1 MMWLSDY
8 NKVLAAVAVAAICGS
23 AAHALVQIK
32 GGANTALGELDGRY
46 GGGLYAS
53 LGGEARLP
61 WWNLA
66 VMADLSYNTL
76 GRDRPIT
83 KLFAEYAEKEY
94 PGVLPWA
101 DVMEGLDL
109 KSVFYGGSVGV
120 RYYPVEHYFYALY
133 AEAGAAYLS
142 RHLTA
147 HYVPVSVLGKYVLDL
162 DFSVPATQGL
172 GVYADVGL
180 RVIPGVPLISADAGL
195 RFTYAPGLGR
205 TGFEDFLEENVPAFE
220 APESD
225 NLFMVSFYVGA
236 SLF

>member
-1 MMWLSDY
+1 MRLSGF
-8 NKVLAAVAVAAICGS
+8 NKVLAAAVLVFLCGS
-23 AAHALVQIK
+23 AAHALVLIK
-32 GGANTALGELDGRY
+32 GGANQPLGELDGRY
-46 GGGLYAS
+46 HGGLYAS

-61 WWNLA
+61 WWNLS
-66 VMADLSYNTL
+66 VMADLSYTTL

-83 KLFAEYAEKEY
+83 RLFTEYAEKEY
-94 PGVLPWA
+94 PGALPWA

-120 RYYPVEHYFYALY
+120 RYYPVERYFYALY
-133 AEAGAAYLS
+133 AEGGAVYLS

-147 HYVPVSVLGKYVLDL
+147 HGVPVSVLGNYVLDL
-162 DFSVPATQGL
+162 DFSVPATQGF

-205 TGFEDFLEENVPAFE
+205 TGFEDFLEENVPSYE
-220 APESD
+220 APDSD
-225 NLFMVSFYVGA
+225 NLYMVSFYLGA

>member
-1 MMWLSDY
+1 MRLYGFS
-8 NKVLAAVAVAAICGS
+8 KALVAGVLVVMCGS

-32 GGANTALGELDGRY
+32 GGGTTPLGELDGRY

-53 LGGEARLP
+53 LGAEARLP

-66 VMADLSYNTL
+66 VMADLSYTTL

-83 KLFAEYAEKEY
+83 RLLAEYAEKKQ

-133 AEAGAAYLS
+133 AEGGAAYLS

-147 HYVPVSVLGKYVLDL
+147 HGVPVSVLGKYVLDL
-162 DFSVPATQGL
+162 DFSVPATQGF
-172 GVYADVGL
+172 GVYADVGV
-180 RVIPGVPLISADAGL
+180 RIIPGVPLISADFGL
-195 RFTYAPGLGR
+195 RFTFAPGLGR

-220 APESD
+220 APDSD
-225 NLFMVSFYVGA
+225 NLFMVSFYLGA

>member
-1 MMWLSDY
+1 M
-8 NKVLAAVAVAAICGS
+8 
-23 AAHALVQIK
+23 AAHAVVQIK
-32 GGANTALGELDGRY
+32 GGVNTPLGELDGRY
-46 GGGLYAS
+46 GGGLYGS

-66 VMADLSYNTL
+66 VMADLSYTTL
-76 GRDRPIT
+76 GRDRRLT
-83 KLFAEYAEKEY
+83 RLFAEAAEKRF

-101 DVMEGLDL
+101 EVMDGLNL
-109 KSVFYGGSVGV
+109 KSVLYGGSVGV

-133 AEAGAAYLS
+133 AESGAVYLS

-147 HYVPVSVLGKYVLDL
+147 HGVPVSVLGKYVLDL
-162 DFSVPATQGL
+162 DFSVPATDGL
-172 GVYADVGL
+172 GIYTDVGL
-180 RVIPGVPLISADAGL
+180 RVIPGLPLISADAGL

-220 APESD
+220 APASD
-225 NLFMVSFYVGA
+225 NLFMVSFYLGA

>member
-1 MMWLSDY
+1 MMRLSGF
-8 NKVLAAVAVAAICGS
+8 NKVLAAAVVVLCGS

-32 GGANTALGELDGRY
+32 GGATTPLGELDGRY

-66 VMADLSYNTL
+66 VMADLSYTTF

-83 KLFAEYAEKEY
+83 NLLAGYAEKEH
-94 PGVLPWA
+94 PGVMPWA
-101 DVMEGLDL
+101 DVMEGLNL

-133 AEAGAAYLS
+133 AEGGAAYLS

-147 HYVPVSVLGKYVLDL
+147 HYVPVRVLGKYVLDL
-162 DFSVPATQGL
+162 DFSLPATQGL

-180 RVIPGVPLISADAGL
+180 RVMPGLPLISADAGL
-195 RFTYAPGLGR
+195 RFTYAPG
-205 TGFEDFLEENVPAFE
+205 
-220 APESD
+220 
-225 NLFMVSFYVGA
+225 
-236 SLF
+236 